1 MEQINE
7 NNKRTITD
15 AELENVKY
23 SIKGI
28 LKNIQSDSID
38 LGYINEKL
46 NSIKLT
52 AEIVRNNQEEL
63 MF

>member
-7 NNKRTITD
+7 NQNQTITD
-15 AELENVKY
+15 AELENVEY

-28 LKNIQSDSID
+28 LKEIQSDSID
-38 LGYINEKL
+38 LGYITEKL

-52 AEIVRNNQEEL
+52 AERVRKHQAKVIG
-63 MF
+63 